1 MHNLGMRPFALNLPE
16 DLVVRL
22 DSVAAATD
30 RSRSFVA
37 RSLLEQALADNSF
50 RASPR
55 RSGFSSPQDTQAA
68 DSVPGVEERGG
79 TRDGAAVGHSAVSSP
94 IQKEPA

>member
-22 DSVAAATD
+22 DSVAAAAD

-37 RSLLEQALADNSF
+37 RSLLERALAQTHTGAPMSDQPTDYEQLRRDQLAEAA
-50 RASPR
+50 RAI
-55 RSGFSSPQDTQAA
+55 AA
-68 DSVPGVEERGG
+68 RIAPKATETTKD
-79 TRDGAAVGHSAVSSP
+79 
-94 IQKEPA
+94 EPL